1 MLKWLSVFTVLLFV
15 LGCGPKPSTFE
26 MAQADYGQ
34 VPKSYESLITQKL
47 KESLPDPQAAK
58 IEVSRPYPAVRALG
72 ILNGGGYE
80 YGHIVQAWI
89 TPKDESGRLARKSSK
104 IFWWSHTG
112 WSTMLPSL
120 DGVTPKYREQAEE
133 YSGA

>member
-1 MLKWLSVFTVLLFV
+1 MSKWLSVFTVLLF
-15 LGCGPKPSTFE
+15 LIGCVQKPSPSE
-26 MAQADYGQ
+26 MAQADYGR
-34 VPKSYESLITQKL
+34 VPDSYASLITHKL
-47 KESLPDPQAAK
+47 QETLPDPHAVK
-58 IEVSRPYPAVRALG
+58 IEVSRPYRAMRL
-72 ILNGGGYE
+72 LEVSKGGGYE
-80 YGHIVQAWI
+80 YGHVVHAWVI
-89 TPKDESGRLARKSSK
+89 PKDDPEELARKSSK